1 MRKSLLPPASV
12 FALTFLVFAGSL
24 QNGFV
29 NWDDR
34 QALVYN
40 EMWRGLGI
48 VQLRWMLTTGFLGH
62 YQPLSWMSLGLDHVL
77 WGGTPFGIH
86 LTSLLLHCAAAVI
99 VYFIALRLLKEPL
112 AAAAAALL
120 FSIHPLRVESVVW
133 AAQRRDPLSGLFFLA
148 TILCWLDGRR
158 RAALLCAF
166 LSLSAKITGVTL
178 PAILLLIDVYWFKRD
193 YRKALLDK
201 LPFAALSLA
210 FLVLNVWAQIDAAT
224 MAPLAKVGWATRLG
238 NSAYSFVF
246 YLGKTLWPTGLS
258 TLYYGGG
265 DLDRLSVI
273 IGAAAISLIAYGLTK
288 PRLRTPLAAACAF
301 YAIALIPYLGLFKS
315 GRQIAADR
323 YTYVACLPWALLGG
337 AVLTTHRKA
346 APPVAAA
353 LVLSLG
359 AVAARQTAVWHDS
372 VSLWRQALKIEPLGD
387 TARPLLAQGLLER
400 GRTGEAVLYLEEQI
414 GIFPADEY
422 SRKMLADVVGPKGV
436 SDAERARMHRELG
449 QEFLDAGDKP
459 RADWHFRKAARYE
472 ERAGRL

>member
-1 MRKSLLPPASV
+1 MKKPLLAPAAV
-12 FALTFLVFAGSL
+12 AALTFLAFAGSL

-40 EMWRGLGI
+40 EAWRGLGLAN
-48 VQLRWMLTTGFLGH
+48 LRWMLTTGFLGH
-62 YQPLSWMSLGLDHVL
+62 YQPLSWLSLGFDHVL

-86 LTSLLLHCAAAVI
+86 LTSLLLHCAAAV
-99 VYFIALRLLKEPL
+99 VAYFIALRLLKEPV

-120 FSIHPLRVESVVW
+120 FSLHPLRVESVVW

-158 RAALLCAF
+158 RAALACAF

-178 PAILLLIDVYWFKRD
+178 PAILLLLDVYWFKRD
-193 YRKALLDK
+193 FRKSLLDK
-201 LPFAALSLA
+201 IPFAALSLL
-210 FLVLNVWAQIDAAT
+210 FLALNVWAQIDAAT

-246 YLGKTLWPTGLS
+246 YLGKTIWPAGLS

-265 DLDRLSVI
+265 DADRLAVI
-273 IGAAAISLIAYGLTK
+273 IGAAAVALIAYGLTK
-288 PRLRTPLAAACAF
+288 PRLRPALAAACAF
-301 YAIALIPYLGLFKS
+301 YAIALIPYLGLVKS

-323 YTYVACLPWALLGG
+323 YTYVACLPWALLIAAAAKGRARAAVA
-337 AVLTTHRKA
+337 AVLLA
-346 APPVAAA
+346 
-353 LVLSLG
+353 LG
-359 AVAARQTAVWHDS
+359 AVTTHQTAVWHDS

-436 SDAERARMHRELG
+436 SDAEHAKMHRELG
-449 QEFLDAGDKP
+449 QEFLDAGDKA